1 MKMSMADG
9 PTKGTTKSAI
19 FDDEERKL
27 QIART
32 KRPRKESELDGRI
45 FQKNIISLLNICQDL
60 LILKIQTE
68 RHQKKGA

>member
-1 MKMSMADG
+1 MSSLRLAMKMSMADG

-45 FQKNIISLLNICQDL
+45 F
-60 LILKIQTE
+60 
-68 RHQKKGA
+68 